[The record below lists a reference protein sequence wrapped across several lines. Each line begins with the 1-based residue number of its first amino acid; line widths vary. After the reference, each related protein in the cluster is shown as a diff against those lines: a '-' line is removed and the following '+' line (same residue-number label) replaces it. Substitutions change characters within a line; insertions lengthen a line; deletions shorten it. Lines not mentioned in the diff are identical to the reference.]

1 VFQKGLLA
9 SFFNV
14 PTDVGAIDSSLPLV
28 MFAVTF
34 GLSMDYEIFLLSR
47 VQEAH
52 LSGMNTTNSVK
63 SALERT
69 AGVITSAALIML
81 VVFSAFVQGDVVANK
96 TIGLGLAVAV
106 ALDATLVRLILVPA
120 VLQLAGEWNWW
131 LPSGLKRLMPK
142 VSLEH

>member
-1 VFQKGLLA
+1 
-9 SFFNV
+9 
-14 PTDVGAIDSSLPLV
+14 
-28 MFAVTF
+28 
-34 GLSMDYEIFLLSR
+34 
-47 VQEAH
+47 
-52 LSGMNTTNSVK
+52 
-63 SALERT
+63 
-69 AGVITSAALIML
+69 ML